1 MGKRREDLKE
11 ELITAMDRYN
21 AALQAWSEAMKNSRL
36 DASTQ
41 EEVRDAEEAYAEAAR
56 AWDEACGKKGEEEHS
71 EAGRR

>member
-21 AALQAWSEAMKNSRL
+21 AALQAWSEAMKNGRL
-36 DASTQ
+36 DSSTR

-56 AWDEACGKKGEEEHS
+56 AWDEARGKKGGEEDS
-71 EAGRR
+71 GDGRR